1 MRVQSS
7 GEPREP
13 SVVSDSCETT
23 AGLVLHI
30 SLSAQAVGA
39 GRPAA
44 IYTIQYDGIA
54 NFPRY
59 PIDLLADLNA
69 YFGALYLHGTYPNL
83 AAAQLANA
91 MPLPVSPG
99 YTGLTSYYLIPAL
112 NLPLLEPLRQ
122 LGVPA
127 PIIDLIQP
135 VLRVI
140 VDLGYGTGY
149 ANIPTPA
156 GLLPPINLLT
166 LVTELL
172 QAGGQGVED
181 ALLDVL

>member
-1 MRVQSS
+1 LCYTFHCLRKLLVLAAQPPFTRSN
-7 GEPREP
+7 
-13 SVVSDSCETT
+13 TT
-23 AGLVLHI
+23 A
-30 SLSAQAVGA
+30 SPTS
-39 GRPAA
+39 RS
-44 IYTIQYDGIA
+44 T
-54 NFPRY
+54 
-59 PIDLLADLNA
+59 
-69 YFGALYLHGTYPNL
+69 YFGASYLHGTYPNL

-91 MPLPVSPG
+91 IPLPVSPG

-166 LVTELL
+166 LATELL